1 MTKNSPSDV
10 LQQIE
15 NHYASLSPSGK
26 AIAHYIQQNPIAVLS
41 QSTSL
46 IAEKRGRQRP
56 QSVASFASW
65 VLTRTSKLKRRLFS
79 YVSKACLL

>member
-46 IAEKRGRQRP
+46 IAEITG
-56 QSVASFASW
+56 
-65 VLTRTSKLKRRLFS
+65 TSK
-79 YVSKACLL
+79 A

>member
-1 MTKNSPSDV
+1 MTKSSPSGV

-46 IAEKRGRQRP
+46 IAEKTG
-56 QSVASFASW
+56 
-65 VLTRTSKLKRRLFS
+65 TSKAT
-79 YVSKACLL
+79 VSRFFRQL